1 MSADAGL
8 LMPELAFE
16 TAIEHASM
24 RVPVASPGS
33 RVGDVRG
40 ALLGQRFESAGS
52 VAVCEDGRLVGLLS
66 MEELLAAPDDALA
79 ADIMDGDPPV
89 VEGGGRSA
97 GLRPPRRLLRV
108 LLWEHDEDM
117 ARLGGFMR
125 DTSAARTASE
135 EPVGRRFWHRLP
147 WLLVGLAGAVFAA
160 RIVGA
165 RWTGLKEHLNPTLL
179 VPGGGF

>member
-33 RVGDVRG
+33 RAGDVRG

-66 MEELLAAPDDALA
+66 MGGLLAAPDGALA
-79 ADIMDGDPPV
+79 AGIM
-89 VEGGGRSA
+89 GGGRGRPARRGRGGRA
-97 GLRPPRRLLRV
+97 GGPP
-108 LLWEHDEDM
+108 EE
-117 ARLGGFMR
+117 GG
-125 DTSAARTASE
+125 AAAS
-135 EPVGRRFWHRLP
+135 PRGCAGCRHRGGGP
-147 WLLVGLAGAVFAA
+147 AGG
-160 RIVGA
+160 GA
-165 RWTGLKEHLNPTLL
+165 RRG
-179 VPGGGF
+179 